1 MSEESPMINPEVVA
15 PAAPVATSAASVIA
29 GDKVTENSVVP
40 RRLRQPTAERLSP
53 NQFNWGTG
61 RRKASVARVRIRLG
75 EGKVMIN
82 KAKELKEYFC
92 NVRDQRDVMAPLA
105 ATGNEKK
112 YDVFINIQ
120 GGGTTGQAG
129 ACLLG
134 VARALV
140 AADPATFEIL
150 REKGF
155 LTRDSREVERKK
167 YGYKKARKS
176 FQFSKR

>member
-1 MSEESPMINPEVVA
+1 MSEETPMIDPEAVKTV
-15 PAAPVATSAASVIA
+15 PTSAAAVIA
-29 GDKVTENSVVP
+29 GDKVAQNTEVP
-40 RRLRQPTAERLSP
+40 RRLRQPTSGRLSP

-61 RRKASVARVRIRLG
+61 RRKSSIARVRIRLG
-75 EGKVMIN
+75 EGKVLIN
-82 KAKELKEYFC
+82 KKKELKEYFC
-92 NVRDQRDVMAPLA
+92 NVRDQRNVLAPLA
-105 ATGNEKK
+105 ATGNDKK
-112 YDVFINIQ
+112 YDIHINVQ

-140 AADPATFEIL
+140 AADPSTFEVL
-150 REKGF
+150 REKGY

>member
-1 MSEESPMINPEVVA
+1 MSEETPMIDPGVVK
-15 PAAPVATSAASVIA
+15 AAPTSAASVIA
-29 GDKVTENSVVP
+29 GDKALDSGVVP

-53 NQFNWGTG
+53 SQHNWGTG
-61 RRKASVARVRIRLG
+61 RRKSSIARVRIKLG
-75 EGKVMIN
+75 EGKVLIN
-82 KAKELKEYFC
+82 KKKELKEFFC
-92 NVRDQRDVMAPLA
+92 NVRDQRDVLAPLT
-105 ATGNEKK
+105 ATGNEKR
-112 YDVFINIQ
+112 YDIFINVQ

-140 AADPATFEIL
+140 AADPSTFEVL
-150 REKGF
+150 REKGY

>member
-1 MSEESPMINPEVVA
+1 MSEETPMIDPELVKTA
-15 PAAPVATSAASVIA
+15 PTSAAAIIA
-29 GDKVTENSVVP
+29 GDKAIDKEFVP

-53 NQFNWGTG
+53 NQYNWGTG
-61 RRKASVARVRIRLG
+61 RRKSSVARVRIRLG
-75 EGKVMIN
+75 EGKVFIN
-82 KAKELKEYFC
+82 KSKDLKEYFC
-92 NVRDQRDVMAPLA
+92 NVRDQRDVLAPLT
-105 ATGNEKK
+105 ATGSDKK
-112 YDVFINIQ
+112 FDIFINVQ

-140 AADPATFEIL
+140 AADPSTFEVL
-150 REKGF
+150 RDKGF

>member
-1 MSEESPMINPEVVA
+1 MSEETPMIDPGLVKSA
-15 PAAPVATSAASVIA
+15 PTSAASVIA
-29 GDKVTENSVVP
+29 GVKAEGGEVP

-61 RRKASVARVRIRLG
+61 RRKSSIARVRIKLG
-75 EGKVMIN
+75 EGKVIIN
-82 KAKELKEYFC
+82 KKKELKEYFC
-92 NVRDQRDVMAPLA
+92 NVRDQRDVMAPLTS
-105 ATGNEKK
+105 TGSDKK
-112 YDVFINIQ
+112 YDIFINVQ

-140 AADPATFEIL
+140 AADPSTFEVL
-150 REKGF
+150 REKGY